1 MRGITRRRLLT
12 TGAAIVMAKALQP
25 ITAAHAEG
33 LELGPPQAFDF
44 QQLKSLARSLAALPH
59 VEPPLTHE
67 EFVREIGVHR
77 HNSIRFKPEYA
88 LWQDSLFPMR
98 LHHRGRWFLYP
109 VEIHLVEEGEARRLI
124 FNPEAFDYSELGLEG
139 PVPHDLGFAG
149 FRLMN
154 SPESNADWLSFLGA
168 SYFRATGEE
177 DQYGASARA
186 VAINTALAEEEEEF
200 PYFSRFWVERAPQ
213 DSRKVIVYALLEGP
227 SMTGAYRFNVRHER
241 GVVMEIESEL
251 YFRRAVRRLG
261 LAPLVSMYWFGQ
273 HDRHRAADWRPR
285 IHDSD
290 GLAIWT
296 GAGER
301 IWRPLNNPGMLR
313 SNSFIDNSP
322 RGFGLLQRERDFEA
336 YQDDSHFY
344 NRRPSLWVEPLGD
357 WGPGAVELIEI
368 PTDHEDM
375 DNIAAFWVPETAV
388 EAGGRLP
395 LNYRLHWLSNE
406 PYPPKAV
413 ARVVATRTGP
423 AGVPGNRVENGR
435 KFVVDFAGGP
445 LEELMRSEP
454 VEPVI
459 SAPRAEVQGPYA
471 IQVVDTKRWRAVF
484 DVVNP
489 QGDVVDLRLYLR
501 LGETTLS
508 ETWLYQYLPNL
519 R

>member
-1 MRGITRRRLLT
+1 MREITRRRLLAS
-12 TGAAIVMAKALQP
+12 GAGLALAVKLQP
-25 ITAAHAEG
+25 IIAAHAEG
-33 LELGPPQAFDF
+33 LEMGPAEPFDF

-67 EFVREIGVHR
+67 GFVRNLDVHR
-77 HNSIRFKPEYA
+77 HNRIRFKPEYA

-98 LHHRGRWFLYP
+98 LHHRGHWFPYF
-109 VEIHLVEEGEARRLI
+109 VKIHVVQGGEARQLL
-124 FNPEAFDYSELGLEG
+124 FTPDAFDYSELDLEQ
-139 PVPHDLGFAG
+139 PVPPDLGFAG

-177 DQYGASARA
+177 DQYGVSARA
-186 VAINTALAEEEEEF
+186 IAIDTALPDTEEEF

-213 DSRKVIVYALLEGP
+213 DSRKIIVYALLEGA
-227 SMTGAYRFNVRHER
+227 SLTGAYRFDVRHER

-251 YFRRAVRRLG
+251 NFRRPVQRLG
-261 LAPLVSMYWFGQ
+261 MAPLVSMYWFGQ
-273 HDRHRAADWRPR
+273 HDRHRAADWHPR

-301 IWRPLNNPGMLR
+301 IWRPLNNPGQLR
-313 SNSFIDNSP
+313 SNAFVDNSP
-322 RGFGLLQRERDFEA
+322 RGFGLLQRERNFA
-336 YQDDSHFY
+336 SYQDDSHFY
-344 NRRPSLWVEPLGD
+344 ERRPSLWVEPLGD
-357 WGPGAVELIEI
+357 WGPGAVELVEI
-368 PTDHEDM
+368 PTDHNDM
-375 DNIAAFWVPETAV
+375 DNIAAFWVPEAAT
-388 EAGGRLP
+388 EAGSRLP
-395 LNYRLHWLSNE
+395 LSYRLHWLSNE

-413 ARVVATRTGP
+413 ARVVSTRVGP

-435 KFVVDFAGGP
+435 KFVVDFEGGP
-445 LEELMRSEP
+445 LEDLVRSEP

-459 SAPRAEVQGPYA
+459 STPDGKIQGPYA
-471 IQVVDTKRWRAVF
+471 IQIVGTKRWRAVF
-484 DVVNP
+484 DLVEVEAE
-489 QGDVVDLRLYLR
+489 VVDLRLYLR

-519 R
+519 V